1 MLPDW
6 GKLVIKFHAPM
17 RSKILASGHFLLTT
31 DQIRCLTM
39 THIRRQEMGSVTLD
53 QVVGKRREKPNRDRH
68 GKGLDYC
75 VEVIRRMRN
84 KGERPGCAGEAS
96 ERKWPRGQK

>member
-1 MLPDW
+1 
-6 GKLVIKFHAPM
+6 
-17 RSKILASGHFLLTT
+17 
-31 DQIRCLTM
+31 M

-75 VEVIRRMRN
+75 VVEVIRRMRN
-84 KGERPGCAGEAS
+84 KGERPGCALQS
-96 ERKWPRGQK
+96 ENGHVVRNDNDKI